1 MNNRGGRK
9 SDRAAIAVKDNQRQV
24 QAAIRLPLPSEL
36 TATMDT
42 IFLTGLTAECIIGI
56 WDWERKIKQ
65 KVVIDL
71 EMGTDIRKAAASDH
85 IDDTLDYKKVSKRLL
100 QFVSESEF
108 QLVETLIDRIAQI
121 ILTEFNVP
129 VVKVRLNKQGALRGS
144 RDVGIVIERRR
155 EDYAAS

>member
-1 MNNRGGRK
+1 VNNRGGRK

-56 WDWERKIKQ
+56 WDWERKVKQ

-71 EMGTDIRKAAASDH
+71 EMSTDIRKAAASDH

-100 QFVSESEF
+100 QFVAESEF
-108 QLVETLIDRIAQI
+108 QLVETLIDRIALV
-121 ILTEFNVP
+121 ILTEFDVP
-129 VVKVRLNKQGALRGS
+129 AVKVRLNKQGALRGS

-155 EDYAAS
+155 EDYPAL